1 MQNRE
6 RKDLDQSSVNSSFVA
21 TPSEEKPKWRLV
33 ISQVFLGNC
42 YLEKNMDFREF
53 TSIGEIKVLELLK

>member
-6 RKDLDQSSVNSSFVA
+6 KKDLDRSSVNNSFIA
-21 TPSEEKPKWRLV
+21 SSEEKAKWRLV

-42 YLEKNMDFREF
+42 YLEKSMDFREF